1 MIGNSEY
8 FALSFGV
15 AKLEQSGIDGVMH
28 QTKIELKNLA
38 FFARHGL
45 MKEEAALGQRF
56 RVDVQVQLNGSLNLE
71 SDTSEETINYV
82 ELYATVKEIFEGTR
96 FNFIE
101 SCADAIARE
110 LLKRFEKAIEVT
122 VVVKKPSV
130 PVDCICDYFSAEVT
144 RCR

>member
-1 MIGNSEY
+1 MVYRFRFEIAYRWE
-8 FALSFGV
+8 
-15 AKLEQSGIDGVMH
+15 SGIGRCMH

-45 MKEEAALGQRF
+45 MKEEATLGQRF
-56 RVDVQVQLNGSLNLE
+56 RVDVRVLLDSSLKLE
-71 SDTSEETINYV
+71 SDTAAETVNYV
-82 ELYATVKEIFEGTR
+82 ELYAVVKEIFEGTR

-101 SCADAIARE
+101 SCADTIARQ
-110 LLKRFEKAIEVT
+110 LLVRFDKVMEAT

-130 PVDCICDYFSAEVT
+130 PVDCICDYFAAEVT

>member
-1 MIGNSEY
+1 
-8 FALSFGV
+8 
-15 AKLEQSGIDGVMH
+15 MH
-28 QTKIELKNLA
+28 DTKIELKNLA

-56 RVDVQVQLNGSLNLE
+56 RVDVLVHLDSALKLE
-71 SDTSEETINYV
+71 LDRAEETINYV
-82 ELYATVKEIFEGTR
+82 DLYSVVKEVFEGTR

-110 LLKRFEKAIEVT
+110 LLSRFSKATKVT
-122 VVVKKPSV
+122 VIVKKPSV
-130 PVDCICDYFSAEVT
+130 PVDCICDYFAAEVT